1 MNENLNFE
9 QFMRNYQNMV
19 FSTAIRLLANEAEAK
34 DISQEVFLKAFDRF
48 GELQA
53 SPTAGGWLKTV
64 TTNMCLNHLTRY
76 RKRWTFF
83 SELFSSDSEE
93 DHPTFDI
100 PAPEITGDLMNEA
113 DQRKILEEALAKLP
127 PTQRVPLVLYHFEN
141 KSYDEIAETL
151 KISLS
156 KVKTDIFRGR
166 EALKKKLMLRGA
178 AEEVREDFVARKP
191 APPTHNPF
199 RSLAQGFCLF

>member
-1 MNENLNFE
+1 MNENQNFE

-19 FSTAIRLLANEAEAK
+19 FSTAIRLLANEAEAQ
-34 DISQEVFLKAFDRF
+34 DISQEVFLKAYDRF
-48 GELQA
+48 EELQS

-64 TTNMCLNHLTRY
+64 ATNMCLNHLSRY

-83 SELFSSDSEE
+83 SEMFSHDAEE
-93 DHPTFDI
+93 DQPAFDI
-100 PAPEITGDLMNEA
+100 PAPELTGDYLNEA
-113 DQRKILEEALAKLP
+113 DQRKILEDALAKLP

-141 KSYDEIAETL
+141 RSYEEIAETL
-151 KISLS
+151 KVSLS

-178 AEEVREDFVARKP
+178 AEEVREEFVVRKP

-199 RSLAQGFCLF
+199 RTLAHSFCLF